1 VKIHKAQE
9 MRKKERIA
17 VVVSVLWIIVATIIA
32 LSDSYREREL
42 NPLVYEFRMDL
53 FLQELLLF
61 GTIPLV
67 IGWGIWWI
75 TKR

>member
-1 VKIHKAQE
+1 

-32 LSDSYREREL
+32 LSDSYRERDL
-42 NPLVYEFRMDL
+42 NPLVYEFRVDL
-53 FLQELLLF
+53 FLQEFLLF

-75 TKR
+75 MKR